1 MQDSIFYLID
11 KNLIKKNI
19 EETKADMP
27 LNLNSIIDGRCEF
40 YGLGNDIVS
49 TVEKCNIDYVLVNDI
64 KEALNLRKYND
75 SINIIIKYLDK
86 DYVFDAI
93 VNNIILTIY
102 SYKELEDLINL
113 DIKDDYN
120 VFLYINDEIEGF
132 NNLNRIESYLKENN
146 HLKILGVYT
155 EFNSKK
161 TDNKKYETFK
171 STISFLS
178 NDIIQF
184 IISDNQY
191 NLNTNYYSK
200 NVYIKDINEIISLQG
215 NLKYVKK
222 FVKNDTVLN
231 KKIKSNK
238 TFGIINMPYEVLVK
252 KVFIKDRIY
261 KLIDIYNNK
270 LIVECNEN
278 IKVKTQVEILGKK
291 SKNDITSYIKIN
303 NIPKYYLSGSTIEKE
318 KFY

>member
-19 EETKADMP
+19 EEAKVDMP

-40 YGLGNDIVS
+40 YGLGNDIVY
-49 TVEKCNIDYVLVNDI
+49 VIEKCNIDYVLVNDI

-93 VNNIILTIY
+93 VNNIMLTIY
-102 SYKELEDLINL
+102 SYKELDDLIKL

-120 VFLYINDEIEGF
+120 IFLYINDEIEGF

-146 HLKILGVYT
+146 HLKILGTYT
-155 EFNSKK
+155 EFNNKK
-161 TDNKKYETFK
+161 TDNQKYEAFK
-171 STISFLS
+171 STVSFLS
-178 NDIIQF
+178 NDIIKF
-184 IISDNQY
+184 IISDKQY
-191 NLNTNYYSK
+191 DLNTNYFSQ
-200 NVYIKDINEIISLQG
+200 NTYIKDINEIVSLQG

-222 FVKNDTVLN
+222 FVKNDIVLN
-231 KKIKSNK
+231 KKIKNDK
-238 TFGIINMPYEVLVK
+238 TLGIINMPYEVLVK
-252 KVFIKDRIY
+252 KVYIKDRLY
-261 KLIDIYNNK
+261 RVSDIYNNK
-270 LIVECNEN
+270 LMIECDDN

-291 SKNDITSYIKIN
+291 SKNDITPYI
-303 NIPKYYLSGSTIEKE
+303 NITNISKHYLSGSTIEKE
-318 KFY
+318 KF